1 MWKKKW
7 KQYGAIITAAVF
19 LTVAGLSYGLSRKHV
34 ADERSETLIDLTV
47 ENVSESAT
55 GMDTGRSV
63 DEVMMTDETEMEQT
77 AAQTVIFVHVCGE
90 VLNPGVYELPEG
102 SRIVDAVKAAGGLSA
117 EASEESVNLAE
128 VVTDG
133 MQVVIPNR
141 AEAEAAAKQMAESAA
156 GLVNLNTATKAQ
168 LMELPG
174 IGESKA
180 EDIIHYR
187 ETVGG
192 FRTIEEIMQVPGIKD
207 AGFRKIKDRIAV

>member
-47 ENVSESAT
+47 ENVSESVD
-55 GMDTGRSV
+55 GMDTGRSI

-102 SRIVDAVKAAGGLSA
+102 SRIVDAVNAAGGLS
-117 EASEESVNLAE
+117 EDASEESVNLAE

>member
-47 ENVSESAT
+47 ENVSESVD
-55 GMDTGRSV
+55 GMDTGRSI

-102 SRIVDAVKAAGGLSA
+102 SRIVEAVKAAGGLSA

-141 AEAEAAAKQMAESAA
+141 IEAEAAAKQMAESAA

-192 FRTIEEIMQVPGIKD
+192 FRTIEEIMQVPGIKE

>member
-47 ENVSESAT
+47 ENVSGSAA

-90 VLNPGVYELPEG
+90 VLNPGVYKLSEG
-102 SRIVDAVKAAGGLSA
+102 SRIVDAVKAAGGLSE

-128 VVTDG
+128 VVKDG

-141 AEAEAAAKQMAESAA
+141 IEAEAAAKQMAESAA

>member
-55 GMDTGRSV
+55 GMDTGRSI

-77 AAQTVIFVHVCGE
+77 AAQTAIFVHVCGE
-90 VLNPGVYELPEG
+90 VLNPGVYKLPEG

-133 MQVVIPNR
+133 MQVVIQNR
-141 AEAEAAAKQMAESAA
+141 IEAEAAAKQMAESDA

-192 FRTIEEIMQVPGIKD
+192 FRTIEEIMQVPGIKE
-207 AGFRKIKDRIAV
+207 AGSSMR

>member
-47 ENVSESAT
+47 ENVSESVT
-55 GMDTGRSV
+55 DMDTGRSV

-102 SRIVDAVKAAGGLSA
+102 SRIVDAVKAAGGLSE

-128 VVTDG
+128 VVKDG

-141 AEAEAAAKQMAESAA
+141 IEAEAAAKQMAESAA

-192 FRTIEEIMQVPGIKD
+192 FRTIEEIMQVPGIKE

>member
-34 ADERSETLIDLTV
+34 VDERSETLIDLTV

-77 AAQTVIFVHVCGE
+77 AAQTEIFVHVCGE
-90 VLNPGVYELPEG
+90 VLNPGVYKLPEG

-141 AEAEAAAKQMAESAA
+141 IEAEAAAKQMAESAA

>member
-47 ENVSESAT
+47 ENVSGSDT

-90 VLNPGVYELPEG
+90 VLNPGVYKLSEG
-102 SRIVDAVKAAGGLSA
+102 SRIVDAVKAAGGLSE

-141 AEAEAAAKQMAESAA
+141 IEAEAEAKQMAESAA

-192 FRTIEEIMQVPGIKD
+192 FRTIEEIMQVPGIKE

>member
-34 ADERSETLIDLTV
+34 VDERSETLIDLTV

-77 AAQTVIFVHVCGE
+77 AAQTEIFVHVCGE
-90 VLNPGVYELPEG
+90 VLNPGVYKLPEG

-141 AEAEAAAKQMAESAA
+141 IEAEAAAKQMAESAA

-192 FRTIEEIMQVPGIKD
+192 FRTIEEIMQVPGIKE

>member
-102 SRIVDAVKAAGGLSA
+102 SRIVDAVKAAGGLSE

>member
-47 ENVSESAT
+47 ENVSGSDT

-77 AAQTVIFVHVCGE
+77 AAQTAIFVHVCGE
-90 VLNPGVYELPEG
+90 VLHPGVYELPEG
-102 SRIVDAVKAAGGLSA
+102 SRIVDAVNAAGGLS
-117 EASEESVNLAE
+117 EDASEESVNLAE

-141 AEAEAAAKQMAESAA
+141 AEAEAAAKQMAESDA

>member
-47 ENVSESAT
+47 ENVSESAA
-55 GMDTGRSV
+55 GMDTGRSI

-77 AAQTVIFVHVCGE
+77 AAQTAIFVHVCGE

-102 SRIVDAVKAAGGLSA
+102 SRIVDAVNAAGGLSE

-133 MQVVIPNR
+133 MQVVIQNR
-141 AEAEAAAKQMAESAA
+141 IEAEAAAKQMAESAA